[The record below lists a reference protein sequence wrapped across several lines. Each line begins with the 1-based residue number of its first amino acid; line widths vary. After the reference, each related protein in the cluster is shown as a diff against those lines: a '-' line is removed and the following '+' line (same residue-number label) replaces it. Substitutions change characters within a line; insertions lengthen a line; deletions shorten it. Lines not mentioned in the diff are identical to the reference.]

1 MTNETQPQPS
11 RTKIPQSILTWIRP
25 FRLESHHF
33 VGSALGVLRW
43 RTFVN
48 VCGAVVFII
57 TPIVGVVLSN
67 LDLAPELHV
76 RDWYL
81 FVGSLL
87 FAVFGLLLIV
97 NSGVDFVRSRD
108 LAVATPEDLS

>member
-1 MTNETQPQPS
+1 M
-11 RTKIPQSILTWIRP
+11 
-25 FRLESHHF
+25 
-33 VGSALGVLRW
+33 LRW